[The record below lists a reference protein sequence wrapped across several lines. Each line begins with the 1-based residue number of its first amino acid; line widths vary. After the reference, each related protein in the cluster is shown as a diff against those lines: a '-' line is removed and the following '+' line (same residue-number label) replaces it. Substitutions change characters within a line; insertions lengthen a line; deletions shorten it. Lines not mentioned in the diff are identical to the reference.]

1 MPLISIE
8 KDEVLAFH
16 IAACVG
22 NEKNTGMVN
31 YSKLHYK
38 NIVDISGALFIM
50 RIQYLCTQIQCEEG
64 ARDVNNVWIHRIMC
78 FLIEQSVRQF

>member
-8 KDEVLAFH
+8 KGDVLAFH

-31 YSKLHYK
+31 YSKLHNT
-38 NIVDISGALFIM
+38 NIVDISDALFKL
-50 RIQYLCTQIQCEEG
+50 RIQYKHTKYVG
-64 ARDVNNVWIHRIMC
+64 H
-78 FLIEQSVRQF
+78 QF